1 MLFLCEQA
9 LINSGFDKQFQGTH
23 FYRCNIESCLSNTK
37 ELDDALEMIK
47 TENTILV
54 FETDKYGTETEDFLE
69 MLYDKIASDSTLS
82 IFLVIDEAH
91 DLNYKKGSPI
101 YNIMEKGR
109 GNGISLIS
117 IFQGPHET
125 KKAQYSMM
133 NQSELKL
140 IFKLSDRTD
149 AEKVVEAYQSLDE
162 NVTPTSILKESKNT
176 IDEFKTI
183 FDVCVNQISFDE
195 WLKFELTRQQDKT
208 INNKI
213 GEFHQELLGKV
224 EGWVDLGIGD
234 ETEIDLKKE
243 DNTVFIELKNKYNTM
258 NSSSEKTCREKLE
271 KVIEKYPDATAYWAY
286 VISKNYKSEDRI
298 WKYQQRE
305 DERIRR
311 ISGDRLYTM
320 VTGDPKALEKT
331 FNAIPKAIVEILG
344 EEYKLTEEDE
354 ELQVE
359 YNNIIFKNEED

>member
-1 MLFLCEQA
+1 MNKF
-9 LINSGFDKQFQGTH
+9 IDFVSDK
-23 FYRCNIESCLSNTK
+23 
-37 ELDDALEMIK
+37 
-47 TENTILV
+47 
-54 FETDKYGTETEDFLE
+54 DFLE
-69 MLYDKIASDSTLS
+69 CVK
-82 IFLVIDEAH
+82 
-91 DLNYKKGSPI
+91 
-101 YNIMEKGR
+101 
-109 GNGISLIS
+109 
-117 IFQGPHET
+117 
-125 KKAQYSMM
+125 
-133 NQSELKL
+133 
-140 IFKLSDRTD
+140 
-149 AEKVVEAYQSLDE
+149 KVVEAYQSLDE

-224 EGWVDLGIGD
+224 DGWVDLGIGD

>member
-1 MLFLCEQA
+1 MNKFVDFV
-9 LINSGFDKQFQGTH
+9 SD
-23 FYRCNIESCLSNTK
+23 
-37 ELDDALEMIK
+37 
-47 TENTILV
+47 
-54 FETDKYGTETEDFLE
+54 EDFIE
-69 MLYDKIASDSTLS
+69 C
-82 IFLVIDEAH
+82 V
-91 DLNYKKGSPI
+91 
-101 YNIMEKGR
+101 R
-109 GNGISLIS
+109 
-117 IFQGPHET
+117 
-125 KKAQYSMM
+125 
-133 NQSELKL
+133 
-140 IFKLSDRTD
+140 
-149 AEKVVEAYQSLDE
+149 KVVESYQSLDE
-162 NVTPTSILKESKNT
+162 NVTPTSILTESKNT

-183 FDVCVNQISFDE
+183 FDVCVNQINFDE

-224 EGWVDLGIGD
+224 DGWVDLGIGD

-271 KVIEKYPDATAYWAY
+271 NVIEKYPDATAYWAY
-286 VISKNYKSEDRI
+286 VISKNYKSECRV

-320 VTGDPKALEKT
+320 VTGDSKALEKT

-344 EEYKLTEEDE
+344 EDYKLTEEDE
-354 ELQVE
+354 KLQVE
-359 YNNIIFKNEED
+359 YNNIIFKNEEG

>member
-1 MLFLCEQA
+1 M
-9 LINSGFDKQFQGTH
+9 N
-23 FYRCNIESCLSNTK
+23 
-37 ELDDALEMIK
+37 
-47 TENTILV
+47 
-54 FETDKYGTETEDFLE
+54 KYVEFVSDEDFLE
-69 MLYDKIASDSTLS
+69 C
-82 IFLVIDEAH
+82 V
-91 DLNYKKGSPI
+91 
-101 YNIMEKGR
+101 R
-109 GNGISLIS
+109 
-117 IFQGPHET
+117 
-125 KKAQYSMM
+125 
-133 NQSELKL
+133 
-140 IFKLSDRTD
+140 
-149 AEKVVEAYQSLDE
+149 KVVEAYQSLDE

-224 EGWVDLGIGD
+224 DGWVDLGIGD
-234 ETEIDLKKE
+234 ETKIDLKKE

-258 NSSSEKTCREKLE
+258 NSSSEKTCHEKLE
-271 KVIEKYPDATAYWAY
+271 NVIEKYPDATAYWAY
-286 VISKNYKSEDRI
+286 VISKNYKSEDRT

-320 VTGDPKALEKT
+320 VTGDSKALEKT

-354 ELQVE
+354 EYTYFYDTYYLLDLSSIDTSKLSKVDDYYTVSSDYLDDAGLIFTGYLEE
-359 YNNIIFKNEED
+359 YLSIKIYTEDNKLSKIILESIDSEDIKTKYENKIRIQ

>member
-1 MLFLCEQA
+1 MNKFVDFV
-9 LINSGFDKQFQGTH
+9 SD
-23 FYRCNIESCLSNTK
+23 
-37 ELDDALEMIK
+37 
-47 TENTILV
+47 
-54 FETDKYGTETEDFLE
+54 EDFLE
-69 MLYDKIASDSTLS
+69 C
-82 IFLVIDEAH
+82 V
-91 DLNYKKGSPI
+91 
-101 YNIMEKGR
+101 R
-109 GNGISLIS
+109 
-117 IFQGPHET
+117 
-125 KKAQYSMM
+125 
-133 NQSELKL
+133 
-140 IFKLSDRTD
+140 
-149 AEKVVEAYQSLDE
+149 KVVDSYQTLDE
-162 NVTPTSILKESKNT
+162 NITPTSILTESKNT

-195 WLKFELTRQQDKT
+195 WSKIELTRQQDKT

-224 EGWVDLGIGD
+224 NGWVDLGVGD

-286 VISKNYKSEDRI
+286 VISKNYKSECRV

-305 DERIRR
+305 DERIKR
-311 ISGDRLYTM
+311 ISGDRLYAM
-320 VTGDPKALEKT
+320 ITGDSQALEKT

-344 EEYKLTEEDE
+344 EEYKLNEEDE
-354 ELQVE
+354 KLQVK

>member
-1 MLFLCEQA
+1 M
-9 LINSGFDKQFQGTH
+9 N
-23 FYRCNIESCLSNTK
+23 
-37 ELDDALEMIK
+37 
-47 TENTILV
+47 
-54 FETDKYGTETEDFLE
+54 KYVEFVSDEDFLE
-69 MLYDKIASDSTLS
+69 C
-82 IFLVIDEAH
+82 V
-91 DLNYKKGSPI
+91 
-101 YNIMEKGR
+101 R
-109 GNGISLIS
+109 
-117 IFQGPHET
+117 
-125 KKAQYSMM
+125 
-133 NQSELKL
+133 
-140 IFKLSDRTD
+140 
-149 AEKVVEAYQSLDE
+149 KVVEAYQSLDE

-224 EGWVDLGIGD
+224 DGWVDLGIGD

-286 VISKNYKSEDRI
+286 VISKNYKSEDRT

-320 VTGDPKALEKT
+320 VTGDSKALEKT

-344 EEYKLTEEDE
+344 EDYKLTEEDE
-354 ELQVE
+354 KLQVE
-359 YNNIIFKNEED
+359 YNNIIFKNEEG

>member
-1 MLFLCEQA
+1 M
-9 LINSGFDKQFQGTH
+9 N
-23 FYRCNIESCLSNTK
+23 
-37 ELDDALEMIK
+37 
-47 TENTILV
+47 
-54 FETDKYGTETEDFLE
+54 KYVEFVSDEDFIE
-69 MLYDKIASDSTLS
+69 C
-82 IFLVIDEAH
+82 V
-91 DLNYKKGSPI
+91 
-101 YNIMEKGR
+101 R
-109 GNGISLIS
+109 
-117 IFQGPHET
+117 
-125 KKAQYSMM
+125 
-133 NQSELKL
+133 
-140 IFKLSDRTD
+140 
-149 AEKVVEAYQSLDE
+149 KVVEAYQSLDE

-224 EGWVDLGIGD
+224 DGWVDLGIGD

-243 DNTVFIELKNKYNTM
+243 DNTIFIELKNKYNTM

-271 KVIEKYPDATAYWAY
+271 NVIEKYPDATAYWAY

-320 VTGDPKALEKT
+320 VTGDSKALEKT

>member
-1 MLFLCEQA
+1 M
-9 LINSGFDKQFQGTH
+9 N
-23 FYRCNIESCLSNTK
+23 
-37 ELDDALEMIK
+37 
-47 TENTILV
+47 
-54 FETDKYGTETEDFLE
+54 KYVEFVSDEDFLE
-69 MLYDKIASDSTLS
+69 C
-82 IFLVIDEAH
+82 V
-91 DLNYKKGSPI
+91 
-101 YNIMEKGR
+101 R
-109 GNGISLIS
+109 
-117 IFQGPHET
+117 
-125 KKAQYSMM
+125 
-133 NQSELKL
+133 
-140 IFKLSDRTD
+140 
-149 AEKVVEAYQSLDE
+149 KVVEAYQSLDE
-162 NVTPTSILKESKNT
+162 NVSPTSILKESKNT

-224 EGWVDLGIGD
+224 NGWADLGIGD

-286 VISKNYKSEDRI
+286 VITKNYKSECRV

-305 DERIRR
+305 DERIKR
-311 ISGDRLYTM
+311 ISGDRLYAM
-320 VTGDPKALEKT
+320 ITGDTQALEKT

-344 EEYKLTEEDE
+344 EEYKLTEEDKK
-354 ELQVE
+354 LQVE
-359 YNNIIFKNEED
+359 YNNIIFKNQED

>member
-1 MLFLCEQA
+1 M
-9 LINSGFDKQFQGTH
+9 N
-23 FYRCNIESCLSNTK
+23 
-37 ELDDALEMIK
+37 
-47 TENTILV
+47 
-54 FETDKYGTETEDFLE
+54 KYVEFVSDEDFLE
-69 MLYDKIASDSTLS
+69 C
-82 IFLVIDEAH
+82 V
-91 DLNYKKGSPI
+91 
-101 YNIMEKGR
+101 R
-109 GNGISLIS
+109 
-117 IFQGPHET
+117 
-125 KKAQYSMM
+125 
-133 NQSELKL
+133 
-140 IFKLSDRTD
+140 
-149 AEKVVEAYQSLDE
+149 KVVEAYQSLDE
-162 NVTPTSILKESKNT
+162 TVSPTSILKESKNT

-183 FDVCVNQISFDE
+183 FDVCVNRISFDE

-224 EGWVDLGIGD
+224 DGWVDLEIGD
-234 ETEIDLKKE
+234 KTETDLKKE

-311 ISGDRLYTM
+311 ISGDKLYAM
-320 VTGDPKALEKT
+320 ITGDSQALEKT

-344 EEYKLTEEDE
+344 RDYKLTEEDE
-354 ELQVE
+354 KLQIE
-359 YNNIIFKNEED
+359 YNNIIFKNGDDE

>member
-1 MLFLCEQA
+1 M
-9 LINSGFDKQFQGTH
+9 N
-23 FYRCNIESCLSNTK
+23 
-37 ELDDALEMIK
+37 
-47 TENTILV
+47 
-54 FETDKYGTETEDFLE
+54 KYVEFVSDNDFLE
-69 MLYDKIASDSTLS
+69 C
-82 IFLVIDEAH
+82 V
-91 DLNYKKGSPI
+91 
-101 YNIMEKGR
+101 R
-109 GNGISLIS
+109 
-117 IFQGPHET
+117 
-125 KKAQYSMM
+125 
-133 NQSELKL
+133 
-140 IFKLSDRTD
+140 
-149 AEKVVEAYQSLDE
+149 KVVEAYQSLDE
-162 NVTPTSILKESKNT
+162 NVSPTSILKESKNT

-224 EGWVDLGIGD
+224 NGWVDLGVGD

-286 VISKNYKSEDRI
+286 VISKNYKSECRV

-305 DERIRR
+305 DERIKR
-311 ISGDRLYTM
+311 ISGDRLYAM
-320 VTGDPKALEKT
+320 ITGDPQALEKT

-344 EEYKLTEEDE
+344 EDYTLTKEDE
-354 ELQVE
+354 KLQVE

>member
-1 MLFLCEQA
+1 M
-9 LINSGFDKQFQGTH
+9 N
-23 FYRCNIESCLSNTK
+23 
-37 ELDDALEMIK
+37 
-47 TENTILV
+47 
-54 FETDKYGTETEDFLE
+54 KYVEFVSDEDFLE
-69 MLYDKIASDSTLS
+69 C
-82 IFLVIDEAH
+82 V
-91 DLNYKKGSPI
+91 
-101 YNIMEKGR
+101 R
-109 GNGISLIS
+109 
-117 IFQGPHET
+117 
-125 KKAQYSMM
+125 
-133 NQSELKL
+133 
-140 IFKLSDRTD
+140 
-149 AEKVVEAYQSLDE
+149 KVVEAYQSLDE
-162 NVTPTSILKESKNT
+162 NVSPTSILKESKNT

-224 EGWVDLGIGD
+224 DGWVDLGIGD

-286 VISKNYKSEDRI
+286 VISKNYKSECRV

-305 DERIRR
+305 DERIKR
-311 ISGDRLYTM
+311 ISGDRLYAM
-320 VTGDPKALEKT
+320 ITGDPQALEKT

-344 EEYKLTEEDE
+344 EDYQLTKEDE
-354 ELQVE
+354 KLQVE